1 MLKNDCVSMIYNIIL
16 FRKTNT
22 MDTDRIAKEISEE
35 LVRIWNEF
43 ENNEDFYDC
52 TKDGVVFDFFKCT
65 ERRVATL
72 GSSVMYSFKTAE
84 KKIYKIVLLDAFAR
98 ALLSIHDNAKELK
111 STMEDEHIAI
121 HFAGIRTLREIALQL
136 SESLD

>member
-1 MLKNDCVSMIYNIIL
+1 MIYNIIL

-22 MDTDRIAKEISEE
+22 MDTDKIAQEISEE

-43 ENNEDFYDC
+43 EKNEHFYNC
-52 TKDGVVFDFFKCT
+52 TEDGVFFDFMKCT

-72 GSSVMYSFKTAE
+72 GSSVMYSFETAQN
-84 KKIYKIVLLDAFAR
+84 KLFKAVLLDGFSR
-98 ALLSIHDNAKELK
+98 ALLSIHYTAKELK
-111 STMEDEHIAI
+111 STMEDEQIAI